1 MYIYIFFST
10 QIKSLVQASLP
21 RTIYPRTSDHFIGE
35 DNRGKKTLARISA
48 DTICTH
54 ATIFSN
60 LLDEQPR
67 FVACDLTSSPLHAHQ
82 EVINKQSRVQTQ
94 GQSVLMKNDR
104 DNLMEIRDLDWVS
117 FLNSLIIKITFFF
130 HFSYQLKTIIETIIK
145 KISI

>member
-1 MYIYIFFST
+1 MVSIYSRDTFNPSLFSVSRIERGRVTRLVLFYLSHFNLADLVKRKEKNCVYVYIYIFFST

-54 ATIFSN
+54 VTIFSN

-67 FVACDLTSSPLHAHQ
+67 FVACDLTSSPLHAH
-82 EVINKQSRVQTQ
+82 
-94 GQSVLMKNDR
+94 
-104 DNLMEIRDLDWVS
+104 
-117 FLNSLIIKITFFF
+117 
-130 HFSYQLKTIIETIIK
+130 
-145 KISI
+145 